1 MKSFEQF
8 EYDESLIS
16 EIVNVDVSQRFKT
29 TSSARSTTTGARSP
43 MGGKGMQAPSIP
55 TRPGRRSDGSKKSG
69 IQATMDRNRAR
80 AADYAQSKR
89 GSRQISAV
97 GGAVKGFAKYR
108 PDKEDATTGTGLGT
122 NMRAL
127 TGRAKSTLAGGIS
140 AYQRKKKQQSGVPIK
155 SDKVTGSGKQTGTT
169 GETGVG
175 SLLGKAVKSIGK
187 RALKID
193 RDTSKTRGGKTI
205 TTTGGQAVDRAAPSK
220 PRSQTPSS
228 VARTR
233 SPQVTGSD
241 QPKRE
246 RTPEQEAER
255 AKVNKGLGG
264 TKQGKLAQR
273 KIDKQE
279 QQARRNTQVKSE
291 VQSQADKLSSD
302 QLGNA
307 RNTPEGKKTLDD
319 IFSAARRIGKEEES
333 KTQKLNNDVRKT
345 NVPVRSSGSKVTQP
359 SSSTGKVTRSSSTP
373 ASQQT
378 INVSATRVN
387 DSELP
392 SSKKNQQVK
401 GSSPNQKLLP
411 SQSSGSRT
419 VKATRV
425 KRRNIKNKKY
435 YDTDESGK
443 KTFNQQRY
451 DADKNSVKTK
461 SGGGRPKSKTL
472 EKGKPA
478 RDAKRK
484 QAKDGAINTFSN
496 KQLKGVNTKT
506 MIRGK
511 KGNPVA
517 NAPETN
523 KQSETNTQIT
533 DKTDSELNKMKNRGE
548 RRAKRNDAKF
558 TSGSFDVANT
568 QGKFRKKEERKISKR
583 MSKPKVTKESFS
595 HWREE
600 FIWETD
606 KKYPDKVKE
615 IKPMSGKNTITIN
628 PEDETAKYKRG
639 Y

>member
-55 TRPGRRSDGSKKSG
+55 TRPGRRPDGSKKSG

-127 TGRAKSTLAGGIS
+127 TGRAKATLAGGIS

-155 SDKVTGSGKQTGTT
+155 SGKVTGSGKQTGTT

-302 QLGNA
+302 QLGN
-307 RNTPEGKKTLDD
+307 
-319 IFSAARRIGKEEES
+319 
-333 KTQKLNNDVRKT
+333 
-345 NVPVRSSGSKVTQP
+345 
-359 SSSTGKVTRSSSTP
+359 
-373 ASQQT
+373 
-378 INVSATRVN
+378 
-387 DSELP
+387 
-392 SSKKNQQVK
+392 
-401 GSSPNQKLLP
+401 
-411 SQSSGSRT
+411 
-419 VKATRV
+419 
-425 KRRNIKNKKY
+425 
-435 YDTDESGK
+435 
-443 KTFNQQRY
+443 
-451 DADKNSVKTK
+451 
-461 SGGGRPKSKTL
+461 
-472 EKGKPA
+472 
-478 RDAKRK
+478 
-484 QAKDGAINTFSN
+484 
-496 KQLKGVNTKT
+496 
-506 MIRGK
+506 
-511 KGNPVA
+511 
-517 NAPETN
+517 
-523 KQSETNTQIT
+523 
-533 DKTDSELNKMKNRGE
+533 
-548 RRAKRNDAKF
+548 
-558 TSGSFDVANT
+558 
-568 QGKFRKKEERKISKR
+568 
-583 MSKPKVTKESFS
+583 
-595 HWREE
+595 
-600 FIWETD
+600 
-606 KKYPDKVKE
+606 
-615 IKPMSGKNTITIN
+615 
-628 PEDETAKYKRG
+628 
-639 Y
+639 

>member
-8 EYDESLIS
+8 QYDESLIS

-43 MGGKGMQAPSIP
+43 VGGKGMQAPSIP

-127 TGRAKSTLAGGIS
+127 TGRAKATLAGGIS

-205 TTTGGQAVDRAAPSK
+205 TTTGGQAVDRAPSK

-228 VARTR
+228 AARTR

-241 QPKRE
+241 QPKTE
-246 RTPEQEAER
+246 RTPEKEKEKAL
-255 AKVNKGLGG
+255 VNRTLGG
-264 TKQGKLAQR
+264 GTGKTKKENIKQQR
-273 KIDKQE
+273 KVDAIEVSSKKDKKVE
-279 QQARRNTQVKSE
+279 RE

-345 NVPVRSSGSKVTQP
+345 NVPVRSSGSKVTQS
-359 SSSTGKVTRSSSTP
+359 SSSTGNKVTQSSSTP

-392 SSKKNQQVK
+392 SSRKNPQVK

-419 VKATRV
+419 VKATTV
-425 KRRNIKNKKY
+425 KKKLKRPNIK
-435 YDTDESGK
+435 S
-443 KTFNQQRY
+443 F
-451 DADKNSVKTK
+451 KNNLEGYRKAQAAYNAQSPENKTK
-461 SGGGRPKSKTL
+461 VGKQGRPK
-472 EKGKPA
+472 KPPINEA
-478 RDAKRK
+478 TNFIKAEQEAKRMGKRKMRTYK
-484 QAKDGAINTFSN
+484 QMKEDEARERAINKL
-496 KQLKGVNTKT
+496 KQ
-506 MIRGK
+506 
-511 KGNPVA
+511 
-517 NAPETN
+517 
-523 KQSETNTQIT
+523 
-533 DKTDSELNKMKNRGE
+533 KN
-548 RRAKRNDAKF
+548 
-558 TSGSFDVANT
+558 
-568 QGKFRKKEERKISKR
+568 
-583 MSKPKVTKESFS
+583 ESYS
-595 HWREE
+595 DWREE
-600 FIWETD
+600 FLWEVD
-606 KKYPDKVKE
+606 KKYPEKVKE
-615 IKPMSGKNTITIN
+615 IKPMTGKNTIIIN
-628 PEDETAKYKRG
+628 PEDESAKYKRG